1 MTNFKLVDQY
11 IKEKRL
17 LRSSNFNVLQASN
30 CHCGS
35 AENFFIAGLTHQC
48 VTCQY
53 QEDVDVE
60 WHFKSICI
68 HPHLYNGWLGTI
80 RDHKINQLI

>member
-1 MTNFKLVDQY
+1 MTNFKSVDQY

-17 LRSSNFNVLQASN
+17 LRSSNFNVLQSSN

-35 AENFFIAGLTHQC
+35 AENFFIEGITHQC
-48 VTCQY
+48 VVCEY
-53 QEDVDVE
+53 LDIDDK

-68 HPHLYNGWLGTI
+68 HPHLYNGWLGTL
-80 RDHKINQLI
+80 RDRKINQLI

>member
-1 MTNFKLVDQY
+1 MINFKSVEQY

-35 AENFFIAGLTHQC
+35 AENFFIAGVTHQC
-48 VTCQY
+48 VVCEY
-53 QEDVDVE
+53 LDVDDK

-68 HPHLYNGWLGTI
+68 HPRFYNGWLGTL
-80 RDHKINQLI
+80 RDRKINQLI

>member
-1 MTNFKLVDQY
+1 MINLKLVEQY

-35 AENFFIAGLTHQC
+35 AENFFIESITHQC

-53 QEDVDVE
+53 QEEDGG
-60 WHFKSICI
+60 WHLTSICI
-68 HPHLYNGWLGTI
+68 NPFLYNDWFGTI
-80 RDHKINQLI
+80 RDRKINQLI